1 MLAGR
6 LVFSFVFQE
15 RICIV
20 PGSGIVG
27 VRGCIRPGR
36 TTGLPLIRSVYDNNG
51 SRICENRYSRYVMDT
66 GKNVC
71 DPVRAEPVRGNRFA
85 SDSPRFGS
93 SRPGG
98 VSVSQNFRPA
108 FGHHERMLPLGRR
121 QPVVG
126 QDRPAVG
133 LVDEDAA
140 PMLIIG
146 SIVNTMPGTS
156 TMPVP
161 RRPKCSMS
169 GSS

>member
-1 MLAGR
+1 MKA
-6 LVFSFVFQE
+6 
-15 RICIV
+15 IV
-20 PGSGIVG
+20 AS
-27 VRGCIRPGR
+27 RPGGPQR
-36 TTGLPLIRSVYDNNG
+36 DLRHAWPAGSFFPLSFRNGFVSCQVAESSAYAAVSDRGGLPVYPLFAPYTIITVLA
-51 SRICENRYSRYVMDT
+51 SARTVIPRYVMDT

-140 PMLIIG
+140 RALLIIVR
-146 SIVNTMPGTS
+146 S
-156 TMPVP
+156 
-161 RRPKCSMS
+161 
-169 GSS
+169 